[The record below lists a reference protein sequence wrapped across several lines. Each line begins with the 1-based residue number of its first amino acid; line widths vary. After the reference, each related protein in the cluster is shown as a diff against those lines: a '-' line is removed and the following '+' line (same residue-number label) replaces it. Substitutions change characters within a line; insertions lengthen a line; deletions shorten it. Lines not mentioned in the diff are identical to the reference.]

1 MDDRRIIMNILGFI
15 FRKEIT
21 ILNVILNFC
30 LAFLIILFIIYLLPS
45 KLLANGLENG
55 RERKELI
62 NILEEYISK
71 YELLNAKDNKNI
83 KNEKDYHK
91 ILVEFEKYHD
101 NFFIP
106 ALNKIPQYI
115 CNKEDEEIL
124 CLFFK
129 ILILTK
135 DSANEAKYYTLSEII
150 SCNIVQVIN
159 LYKNIETENKKIIND
174 SIEFALLILSYD
186 KKLSKDKYEN
196 LKNIWEAEKVILL
209 K

>member
-1 MDDRRIIMNILGFI
+1 MNILGFM

-21 ILNVILNFC
+21 ILNVFLNLC
-30 LAFLIILFIIYLLPS
+30 LVFLVIFFIIYLLPS
-45 KLLANGLENG
+45 KILANGVENNN

-71 YELLNAKDNKNI
+71 YELLKAKDNKDI

-91 ILVEFEKYHD
+91 ILVELEKYHD

-106 ALNKIPQYI
+106 ALNKIPKYI

-135 DSANEAKYYTLSEII
+135 DSANEAKYYTLAEII

-159 LYKNIETENKKIIND
+159 LYKNIETENKKIINE

-196 LKNIWEAEKVILL
+196 LKKIWEAEKAIL
-209 K
+209 